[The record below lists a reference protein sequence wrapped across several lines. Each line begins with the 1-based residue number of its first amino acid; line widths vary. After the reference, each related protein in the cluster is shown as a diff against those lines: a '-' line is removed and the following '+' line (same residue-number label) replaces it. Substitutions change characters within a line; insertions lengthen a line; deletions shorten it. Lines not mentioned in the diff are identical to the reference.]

1 MRLHRRIIIRSA
13 TAAFLAL
20 GLLAAPVRAE
30 EPAERPF
37 EEPGLSYAKRSAPY
51 IQWATGALFVAA
63 CVAAAFKNPH
73 RSHLD

>member
-1 MRLHRRIIIRSA
+1 MPVHRRIIIRLA
-13 TAAFLAL
+13 MAVVLIAGAF
-20 GLLAAPVRAE
+20 AAPARAE

-51 IQWATGALFVAA
+51 VQWAAGALFIAA

-73 RSHLD
+73 RSHMD